1 MKRKRPCFLQ
11 KSFIVLAI
19 LLMITVSCA
28 RREIQSLPAPLPPPP
43 KPARIALVLGAG
55 AAKGFAH
62 IGVLKVLEANK
73 VPIHLIVGTS
83 VGSLVGSLYAYG
95 YNAFQLQAMA
105 FALEKGDL
113 IDLIIPDNGF
123 IQGLKLAEYVNK
135 AVKNTPLEKLN
146 IPFYAVAT
154 DIQNGQETVFGQG
167 NCGSAVRA
175 SCSVPG
181 VFRPVRIGDRLY
193 ADGGIV
199 SPVAVEAARKYG
211 GDRII
216 VVDISSDLGLAKPES
231 TIETILQSVN
241 IMYSKLAQLQC
252 SQADVVIRPKV
263 GHIGSTDFS
272 KRHEAILE
280 GEKAATEAMPKVKEM
295 IDKLRMQ
302 GRLP

>member
-1 MKRKRPCFLQ
+1 MKGKRPCILQ
-11 KSFIVLAI
+11 ESFILLTI
-19 LLMITVSCA
+19 LLMMTTSCVH
-28 RREIQSLPAPLPPPP
+28 REIQPVPAPLPPPP

-73 VPIHLIVGTS
+73 IPIHLIVGTS

-105 FALEKGDL
+105 LALEKGDL

-123 IQGLKLAEYVNK
+123 IQGLKLAEYVNR

-154 DIQNGQETVFGQG
+154 DIQNGHETIFGQG

-193 ADGGIV
+193 ADGGLV
-199 SPVAVEAARKYG
+199 SPIAVEAAQKYG

-216 VVDISSDLGLAKPES
+216 VVDISSDLGHTKPEG

-252 SQADVVIRPKV
+252 SKADVVIRPRV

-280 GEKAATEAMPKVKEM
+280 GEKAATEALPKVKEI
-295 IDKLRMQ
+295 IDRLRIE

>member
-1 MKRKRPCFLQ
+1 MKGKRACFLQ
-11 KSFIVLAI
+11 EALI
-19 LLMITVSCA
+19 LLTIFLMITTSCA
-28 RREIQSLPAPLPPPP
+28 RREIPAVAVPLPPPP
-43 KPARIALVLGAG
+43 KPPKIALVLGAG

-73 VPIHLIVGTS
+73 IPIHLIVGTS

-95 YNAFQLQAMA
+95 YNAFQLQSMA
-105 FALEKGDL
+105 FALEKGVL

-154 DIQNGQETVFGQG
+154 DIQNGLEVIFGQG

-199 SPVAVEAARKYG
+199 SPVAVEAAQKYG

-216 VVDISSDLGLAKPES
+216 AVDISSDLGQTKPEG

-241 IMYSKLAQLQC
+241 IMYSKLAGLQC
-252 SQADVVIRPKV
+252 SKADVVIRPRV

-272 KRHEAILE
+272 KKHEAILE
-280 GEKAATEAMPKVKEM
+280 GEKAATEALPKIMEIV
-295 IDKLRMQ
+295 DRLRTE
-302 GRLP
+302 GRL